1 MTGRLLSRADMM
13 LTLCVDGPMPTD
25 GLLSGEAEEEEK
37 AEAAFVLRTWDDCSM
52 SI

>member
-1 MTGRLLSRADMM
+1 M

-25 GLLSGEAEEEEK
+25 GLLSGEAEEEEEK